1 MSSESASDPAVRRT
15 VVRRRPSTGLVISL
29 SILIG
34 AVLMSVIG
42 PAMLRVDPLAQDIRH
57 RLAPPAAEVATSM
70 GRDQL
75 GRSVLGRV
83 VASGR
88 VSLLIAGAAVALSAM
103 IGSAAG
109 LLAGFYRGWV
119 DSVIVR
125 AIEVQMA
132 FPAILLALAIVGVF
146 GSGVLTLIVV
156 FAITGWPVYA
166 RTVRSSALVLGS
178 SEMVEAG
185 RAIGQRTWIL
195 LSRYILANSV
205 SPVMVILAFDIGRV
219 ILSEAALSF
228 LGLGVQP
235 PLPTW
240 GNMIAEGR
248 NYINTAWWL
257 ITFPGLAIVLIVFG
271 CSLLAD
277 ALRDRWDP
285 RA

>member
-1 MSSESASDPAVRRT
+1 
-15 VVRRRPSTGLVISL
+15 
-29 SILIG
+29 
-34 AVLMSVIG
+34 
-42 PAMLRVDPLAQDIRH
+42 
-57 RLAPPAAEVATSM
+57 M

>member
-1 MSSESASDPAVRRT
+1 M
-15 VVRRRPSTGLVISL
+15 RRRPSTGLVISL